1 MYRYL
6 VVIEDAG
13 ENFSAYAPDVPGCV
27 ATGSTVGDTLK
38 NMEEALQVHLRGML
52 EDGDPP
58 PEDDARAVAAVFVS
72 VDPARQAGV
81 SDDHAA

>member
-38 NMEEALQVHLRGML
+38 NMEEALHLHLRGLM
-52 EDGDPP
+52 EDGDEP
-58 PEDDARAVAAVFVS
+58 PEDDSRAVAAVFVS
-72 VDPARQAGV
+72 VEPAKAAAAGPG
-81 SDDHAA
+81 HAA